1 MDDRIGTLVN
11 NAIKNGVMT
20 FEQVNQL
27 NERDMDMLEEVEDEE
42 GMARFVFRR
51 FVETAEDRLTR
62 LQDARQ
68 RLDRIMDELR
78 VDQAARADAVVT
90 ARAELDDRRNIAA
103 GPMNRNP
110 TPSTGGRKRSQK
122 RGRKNRPTKKPRR

>member
-1 MDDRIGTLVN
+1 MDDRIGTLLN

-20 FEQVNQL
+20 VEQMDQL
-27 NERDMDMLEEVEDEE
+27 TERDMDMLEEVDEE

-51 FVETAEDRLTR
+51 FVETPEERLTR

-78 VDQAARADAVVT
+78 VDQAARADAVVA

-110 TPSTGGRKRSQK
+110 TPLTGGRKRSQK